1 MSTPAPL
8 SPVTMLFSDDDQASP
23 SPLATPLPYWWLQ
36 QCLDAQSRL
45 LRLQLVWLDV
55 TSELVHHEAEFI
67 KLTVQA
73 GERLARCDL
82 SEKNTQGS
90 ERLMH
95 CYNRAVNEIND
106 AAFARLRR
114 ISELSHDFREQIWDE
129 I

>member
-1 MSTPAPL
+1 MSTPTPISPL
-8 SPVTMLFSDDDQASP
+8 TVLFGDDDQTP
-23 SPLATPLPYWWLQ
+23 PPFQATSLPYWWLR

-55 TSELVHHEAEFI
+55 ATEIAQHEVEFI
-67 KLTVQA
+67 RLTAQA
-73 GERLARCDL
+73 GERMTRCGFN
-82 SEKNTQGS
+82 EKSSKSAEQ
-90 ERLMH
+90 LMH
-95 CYNRAVNEIND
+95 CYNRAVTEIND